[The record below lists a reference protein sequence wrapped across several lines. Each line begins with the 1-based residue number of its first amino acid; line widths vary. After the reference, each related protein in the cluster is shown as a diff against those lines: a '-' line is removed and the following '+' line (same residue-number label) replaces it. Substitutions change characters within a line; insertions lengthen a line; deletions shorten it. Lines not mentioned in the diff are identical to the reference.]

1 MRMWY
6 IYNRIS
12 TYVKRVLIRGEK
24 NLLTERQGE
33 ILRLI
38 IQNYTTTG
46 QPVGSKT
53 LMEAGIAA
61 SSATIRN
68 EMKLLEEHDLLAK
81 THSSSGRVPSMKG
94 YRYYV
99 DHLLQP
105 VEVNP
110 EEVRSI
116 RQGLGKEFHEINEII
131 QQSATILSNLTSYT
145 ALSLGPDVN
154 ERRLTSFKMVPLNH
168 RQVVAIIVTDKGNV
182 ENQVF
187 TLPKNIRSEEL
198 AIMVRIINDRLIGE
212 PLITVYH
219 RLRTEIPMIL
229 HKYFQTTDGI
239 LELFESMLNHL
250 FEERIYVGGRM
261 NLLDFEPNQDK
272 LQFKSMYS
280 FMKNPEELTQLLA
293 PRDSLIRIKIGSELG
308 NDLLQNMSLI
318 QGSYAIQGHGHGT
331 IALLGPS
338 NMPYS
343 KMFGLVDLFRREL
356 SVKLADYYR
365 ELDSGSES

>member
-1 MRMWY
+1 MRIWY

-12 TYVKRVLIRGEK
+12 TYDKRVLIRGEK
-24 NLLTERQGE
+24 NLLTQRQGD
-33 ILRLI
+33 ILRSI

-53 LMEAGIAA
+53 LMESGIAV

-68 EMKLLEEHDLLAK
+68 EMKLLEERDLLVK
-81 THSSSGRVPSMKG
+81 THSSSGRIPSMKG

-105 VEVNP
+105 QEVDP
-110 EEVRSI
+110 QEVHMI
-116 RQGLGKEFHEINEII
+116 RQALDKEFREINEII
-131 QQSATILSNLTSYT
+131 QQSATILSSLTSYT
-145 ALSLGPDVN
+145 AFSLGPDVN
-154 ERRLTSFKMVPLNH
+154 ERRLTSFKMVPLNR
-168 RQVVAIIVTDKGNV
+168 RQVVAIIVTDRGNV
-182 ENQVF
+182 ESQVF
-187 TLPKNIRSEEL
+187 SLPKNIRSEEL
-198 AIMVRIINDRLIGE
+198 EIMIQIVNERLVGE
-212 PLITVYH
+212 SLITVYH

-239 LELFESMLNHL
+239 LDLFESMLNHL

-272 LQFKSMYS
+272 IQFKSIYS
-280 FMKNPEELTQLLA
+280 FMKNSEELTQLLA
-293 PRDSLIRIKIGSELG
+293 PRDSVIQIKIGEELG
-308 NDLLQNMSLI
+308 NELLQNMSLI
-318 QGSYAIQGHGHGT
+318 QGSYNIKGHGHGT

-343 KMFGLVDLFRREL
+343 KMFGLVDLFRQEL
-356 SVKLADYYR
+356 SVKLDDYYR
-365 ELDSGSES
+365 ALDAE

>member
-1 MRMWY
+1 M
-6 IYNRIS
+6 
-12 TYVKRVLIRGEK
+12 
-24 NLLTERQGE
+24 LTERQGD

-53 LMEAGIAA
+53 LMEAGVTV

-68 EMKLLEEHDLLAK
+68 EMKLLEERDLLVK

-105 VEVNP
+105 IEVEQQ
-110 EEVRSI
+110 EVQKI
-116 RQGLGKEFHEINEII
+116 RQALGKEFREINEII
-131 QQSATILSNLTSYT
+131 QQSATVLSSLTSYT

-168 RQVVAIIVTDKGNV
+168 RQIVAIIVTDKGNV
-182 ENQVF
+182 ESQVF

-198 AIMVRIINDRLIGE
+198 DVMVRIINDRLVGE
-212 PLITVYH
+212 SLITVYH
-219 RLRTEIPMIL
+219 RLRTEIPMTL
-229 HKYFQTTDGI
+229 HKYFQTTEGI
-239 LELFESMLNHL
+239 LDLFENMFNQL

-261 NLLDFEPNQDK
+261 NLLDCEPTQDK
-272 LQFKSMYS
+272 IQFKSMYS
-280 FMKNPEELTQLLA
+280 FMKNPEALTQLLT
-293 PRDSLIRIKIGSELG
+293 PNDSLIQIKIGDELG
-308 NDLLQNMSLI
+308 NELLQNMSLI
-318 QGSYAIQGHGHGT
+318 QGSYSIKGHGHGT

-343 KMFGLVDLFRREL
+343 KMFGLVDLFRQEL

-365 ELDSGSES
+365 ELDTGSES